1 MALSVDVIDKLAAL
15 ITAAFGLVAAL
26 AWNGAIQAIFA
37 QPIFAEIF
45 GEQSTIPAMLGYAVF
60 VTVLAVLFT
69 VWIGAVSN
77 KSKVLAEKASCKA
90 AEKLHIKK
98 E

>member
-1 MALSVDVIDKLAAL
+1 MALSVDVIDNLAAL

-26 AWNGAIQAIFA
+26 AWNGAIQA
-37 QPIFAEIF
+37 IFAEIF

-77 KSKVLAEKASCKA
+77 KSKAIAEKASCAA
-90 AEKLHIKK
+90 AEKLHSHKK

>member
-26 AWNGAIQAIFA
+26 AWNDTIK
-37 QPIFAEIF
+37 EIF
-45 GEQSTIPAMLGYAVF
+45 STIFVEQSTIPAMLGYAVF

-77 KSKVLAEKASCKA
+77 KSKAIAEKASCAA